1 MFEDGLIVR
10 PRGLALQGT
19 TPQVCS
25 NGGGEERVYA
35 PGVPLATVNGIDLYY
50 EVSGS
55 GYPVVFC
62 HEFGGDYRSWD
73 PQVRAFSRLYRC
85 VTYCHRG
92 FPPSTVPNRLE
103 DYSQEHL
110 IEDLRQLVQS
120 LGIQQAHFVGFSMGG
135 SVVLNFAL
143 EHPDLCRSIVV
154 VGTGA
159 GSTNRERFERDIADV
174 VSLIRQHGMQRF
186 AESYAEGPI
195 RQAYKRKDP
204 AGWSVFR
211 DQLAQHAADGQAFSM
226 RGVMLRRPSIF
237 SLESR
242 LRKLRV
248 PTFVAIG
255 DEDEPCV
262 DVAVF
267 LRRTIPACG
276 LLVLP
281 QSGHAINLEEPATFN
296 AQVLS
301 FFQMVEADRW
311 PTRTD
316 VTTAMLRPD

>member
-1 MFEDGLIVR
+1 MG
-10 PRGLALQGT
+10 
-19 TPQVCS
+19 
-25 NGGGEERVYA
+25 VYA
-35 PGVPLATVNGIDLYY
+35 RRVPRAEVNGIELHY
-50 EVSGS
+50 EESGD

-73 PQVRAFSRLYRC
+73 PQVHAFSRLYRC
-85 VTYCHRG
+85 VTYSHRG
-92 FPPSTVPNRLE
+92 FPPSSVPSRLE

-110 IEDLRQLVQS
+110 IEDLRQLVS
-120 LGIQQAHFVGFSMGG
+120 EHLHIQQAHFVGFSMGG

-143 EHPDLCRSIVV
+143 KHPELCRSIVV

-159 GSTNRERFERDIADV
+159 GSTNRERFLEDIDDV
-174 VSLIRQHGMQRF
+174 VALIREHGMQRF

-204 AGWSVFR
+204 SGWSVFR
-211 DQLAQHAADGQAFSM
+211 DQLAQHAADGQAYSM
-226 RGVMLRRPSIF
+226 QGVMLRRPTIF
-237 SLESR
+237 SLAGQ
-242 LRKLRV
+242 LRELQV
-248 PTFVAIG
+248 PTLVAIG

-267 LRRTIPACG
+267 LRRTIPSCG

-296 AQVLS
+296 AEVLH

-311 PTRTD
+311 SRREA
-316 VTTAMLRPD
+316 VTTAMLRA